1 MLIVFTCRSAKISGQ
16 LGMITVEGVKV
27 LCEVLAT
34 NNVFTKID
42 LDGCQIGDEG
52 ILVLCEMLRTNDRIR
67 LVMH

>member
-1 MLIVFTCRSAKISGQ
+1 
-16 LGMITVEGVKV
+16 MITVEGVKV